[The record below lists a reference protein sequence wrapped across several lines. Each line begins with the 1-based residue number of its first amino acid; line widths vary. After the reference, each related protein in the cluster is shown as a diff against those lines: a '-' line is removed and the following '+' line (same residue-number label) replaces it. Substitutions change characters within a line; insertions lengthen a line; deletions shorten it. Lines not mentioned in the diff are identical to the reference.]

1 MNANRDSKGRRLIV
15 SARAL
20 NAPQVP
26 VKGFAYELPAPTM
39 SDDSDNVV
47 EMNLE
52 NDSYR

>member
-1 MNANRDSKGRRLIV
+1 MNANRDSKGRRIIV

-26 VKGFAYELPAPTM
+26 VKGFAYELPAAPM

-52 NDSYR
+52 TDTYR